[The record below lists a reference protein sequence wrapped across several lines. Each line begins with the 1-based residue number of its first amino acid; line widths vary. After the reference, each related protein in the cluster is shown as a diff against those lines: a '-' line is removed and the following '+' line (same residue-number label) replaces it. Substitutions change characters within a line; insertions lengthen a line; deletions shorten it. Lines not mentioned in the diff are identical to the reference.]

1 MKVIK
6 ISNDDYLGHVDIVR
20 HACRGIVIKQGKILL
35 GYEKNNNQYI
45 IPGGGVEDNE
55 TFPDCCRREIIEET
69 GIVCSVKEHFVDID
83 ELFAN
88 MNHINHYFICE
99 VIKETS
105 QTHLTQTEQ
114 FAALTFVWMDIYD
127 ALSLF
132 VNYNQY
138 KDVDIA
144 RFGLYRREFLAIKTY
159 IDNYDKQA

>member
-6 ISNDDYLGHVDIVR
+6 ICNDDYLGHVDIVR

-45 IPGGGVEDNE
+45 IPGGGVENNE

-83 ELFAN
+83 ELFTN

-99 VIKETS
+99 VIKETN

-114 FAALTFVWMDIYD
+114 SVALTFVWMDIYD